1 MAKSPLGLFAGRIL
15 KAKKKRQ
22 RWSISL
28 YKRRKLGLDKKSNPL
43 GGAPQAR
50 GIVLEKVGVEAKQ
63 PNSAVRK
70 CVRVQLIK
78 NGKKVYKF
86 GFGQSPFP
94 VPETIVSALKNNA
107 NKNTYLPMQGLEEL
121 RSAIANYLNKN
132 NNNNFKS
139 DDILIGPGTKE
150 LMFLTQIA
158 FQGEV
163 LLPAPSWVSY
173 QPQALIAKNK
183 VHWIQ
188 TTDSSNW
195 FPTAEQLENKIKNIK
210 NKNLLLFIN
219 SPNNPSGTVCKN
231 LQEIAEVAKKYRLI
245 ILSDE
250 IYSQLTFDNQYK
262 SISNFYPEGTIV
274 STGLSKWCG
283 AGGWRL
289 GFFAIPDQLKV
300 LKNSLKILSSE
311 SFTSVSAPIQYAAIE
326 AYKGDHSAYLNTVR
340 KILSFAGNYVYENL
354 KSNVINVTKPEG
366 GFYLFPEFTNA
377 KFSTSSEM
385 CNDILNKTGV
395 ALLPGSDF
403 GLDSNKMIARLSYT
417 DFDGSNFLKN
427 TSGSK
432 NLDKADLEKYAPNI
446 VEGVIKLKKWS
457 NSL

>member
-1 MAKSPLGLFAGRIL
+1 MNKIIKDQIDRL
-15 KAKKKRQ
+15 KPSATLAINEESNKLKK
-22 RWSISL
+22 
-28 YKRRKLGLDKKSNPL
+28 G
-43 GGAPQAR
+43 
-50 GIVLEKVGVEAKQ
+50 
-63 PNSAVRK
+63 
-70 CVRVQLIK
+70 
-78 NGKKVYKF
+78 GKKVYKF

-94 VPETIVSALKNNA
+94 VPEAIVSALKNNA

-132 NNNNFKS
+132 NNNNFKF
-139 DDILIGPGTKE
+139 DDIIIGPGTKE

-158 FQGEV
+158 FQGEI

-195 FPTAEQLENKIKNIK
+195 FPTAGQLENKIKNIK

-231 LQEIAEVAKKYRLI
+231 LQEIAEIAKKYRLI

-250 IYSQLTFDNQYK
+250 IYSQLTFDDQYK

-326 AYKGDHSAYLNTVR
+326 AYKGDHSAYLNNVR

-354 KSNVINVTKPEG
+354 KSNTINVTKPEG
-366 GFYLFPEFTNA
+366 GFYLFPEFTNT
-377 KFSTSSEM
+377 KFSSSSEM
-385 CNDILNKTGV
+385 CKDILNKTGV
-395 ALLPGSDF
+395 VLLPGSDF

-432 NLDKADLEKYAPNI
+432 NLDKVDLEKYAPNI

>member
-1 MAKSPLGLFAGRIL
+1 MNKIIKDQIDRL
-15 KAKKKRQ
+15 KPSATLAINEESNKLKK
-22 RWSISL
+22 
-28 YKRRKLGLDKKSNPL
+28 G
-43 GGAPQAR
+43 
-50 GIVLEKVGVEAKQ
+50 
-63 PNSAVRK
+63 
-70 CVRVQLIK
+70 
-78 NGKKVYKF
+78 GKKVYKF

-94 VPETIVSALKNNA
+94 VPESIVSALRINA
-107 NKNTYLPMQGLEEL
+107 DKHTYLPMQGLEDL
-121 RSAIANYLNKN
+121 RLAIANYLNKN
-132 NNNNFKS
+132 NNNDFKQ
-139 DDILIGPGTKE
+139 DDIVIGPGTKE

-173 QPQALIAKNK
+173 LPQALIAKNK

-188 TTDSSNW
+188 TTGNSNW
-195 FPTAEQLENKIKNIK
+195 FPTAEQLENKIKSIK

-231 LQEIAEVAKKYRLI
+231 LQEIASVAKKNKLI

-250 IYSQLTFDNQYK
+250 IYSQLTFDDQYK

-274 STGLSKWCG
+274 SSGLSKWCG

-289 GFFAIPDQLKV
+289 GFFAIPKQLED
-300 LKNSLKILSSE
+300 LKNGLKILCSE
-311 SFTSVSAPIQYAAIE
+311 SFTSVSAPIQHAAIE
-326 AYKGDHSAYLNTVR
+326 AYIGDHSAYLTSVK
-340 KILSFAGNYVYENL
+340 KILSFTGNYVYENL

-377 KFSTSSEM
+377 KFSSSSEM
-385 CNDILNKTGV
+385 CKDILNKTGV

-403 GLDSNKMIARLSYT
+403 GLNSSKMLARLSYT
-417 DFDGSNFLKN
+417 DFDGANFLKN
-427 TSGSK
+427 TLGSK
-432 NLDKADLEKYAPNI
+432 KLDNADLKKNAPNI
-446 VEGVIKLKKWS
+446 VDGISVLKEWS

>member
-1 MAKSPLGLFAGRIL
+1 MNKIIKDQIDRL
-15 KAKKKRQ
+15 KPSVTLAINEESNKLKK
-22 RWSISL
+22 
-28 YKRRKLGLDKKSNPL
+28 
-43 GGAPQAR
+43 
-50 GIVLEKVGVEAKQ
+50 E
-63 PNSAVRK
+63 
-70 CVRVQLIK
+70 
-78 NGKKVYKF
+78 GKKVYKF

-94 VPETIVSALKNNA
+94 VPESIVSALKINA
-107 NKNTYLPMQGLEEL
+107 DKHTYLPMQGLEDL
-121 RSAIANYLNKN
+121 RLAIANYLNKN
-132 NNNNFKS
+132 NNNDFKQE
-139 DDILIGPGTKE
+139 DIVIGPGTKE

-173 QPQALIAKNK
+173 LPQALIAKNK

-188 TTDSSNW
+188 TTGNSNW
-195 FPTAEQLENKIKNIK
+195 FPTAEQLENKIKSIK

-219 SPNNPSGTVCKN
+219 SPNNPSGAVCKN
-231 LQEIAEVAKKYRLI
+231 LQEIASVAKKNKLI

-250 IYSQLTFDNQYK
+250 IYSQLTFDDQYK

-274 STGLSKWCG
+274 SSGLSKWCG

-289 GFFAIPDQLKV
+289 GFFAIPKQLED
-300 LKNSLKILSSE
+300 LKNGLKILCSE
-311 SFTSVSAPIQYAAIE
+311 SFTSVSAPIQHAAIE
-326 AYKGDHSAYLNTVR
+326 AYIGDHSAYLTSVK
-340 KILSFAGNYVYENL
+340 KILSFTGNYVYENL
-354 KSNVINVTKPEG
+354 KSNVINVAKPEG

-377 KFSTSSEM
+377 KFSSSSEM
-385 CNDILNKTGV
+385 CTNILNKTGV

-417 DFDGSNFLKN
+417 DFGGANFLKN
-427 TSGSK
+427 TLGSK

>member
-1 MAKSPLGLFAGRIL
+1 MNKIIKDQINQLRPSATLAINEE
-15 KAKKKRQ
+15 
-22 RWSISL
+22 
-28 YKRRKLGLDKKSNPL
+28 SN
-43 GGAPQAR
+43 R
-50 GIVLEKVGVEAKQ
+50 
-63 PNSAVRK
+63 
-70 CVRVQLIK
+70 LIRS
-78 NGKKVYKF
+78 GKKVYKF

-94 VPETIVSALKNNA
+94 VPDSIISALKNNA

-121 RSAIANYLNKN
+121 RLAIANYLNKN

-139 DDILIGPGTKE
+139 DDILVGPGTKE

-188 TTDSSNW
+188 TTNSSNW
-195 FPTAEQLENKIKNIK
+195 FPTAEQLEDKIKSIE

-231 LQEIAEVAKKYRLI
+231 LQEIAEVAKKHKLI

-250 IYSQLTFDNQYK
+250 IYSQLTFDNQYR
-262 SISNFYPEGTIV
+262 SISNYYPERTIV

-289 GFFAIPDQLKV
+289 GFFAVPDQLKV

-340 KILSFAGNYVYENL
+340 KILSFVGNYVYENL

-377 KFSTSSEM
+377 KFSSSSEM
-385 CNDILNKTGV
+385 CKDILNKTGI

-403 GLDSNKMIARLSYT
+403 GLDSNKMLARLSYT
-417 DFDGSNFLKN
+417 DFDGTNFLRN
-427 TSGSK
+427 TLGSNK
-432 NLDKADLEKYAPNI
+432 LDDADLKKNAPNI
-446 VEGVIKLKKWS
+446 VDGVSLLKRWS

>member
-1 MAKSPLGLFAGRIL
+1 MNKFIKEQIGQL
-15 KAKKKRQ
+15 KPSATLVINEESNR
-22 RWSISL
+22 L
-28 YKRRKLGLDKKSNPL
+28 KKS
-43 GGAPQAR
+43 
-50 GIVLEKVGVEAKQ
+50 
-63 PNSAVRK
+63 
-70 CVRVQLIK
+70 
-78 NGKKVYKF
+78 GKKVYKF

-94 VPETIVSALKNNA
+94 VPDSIISALKNNA

-121 RSAIANYLNKN
+121 RLAIANYLNKN

-139 DDILIGPGTKE
+139 EDIIIGPGTKE

-188 TTDSSNW
+188 ATDSSNW

-231 LQEIAEVAKKYRLI
+231 LQEIAEVAKKYKLI

-262 SISNFYPEGTIV
+262 SISIFYPEGTIV

-427 TSGSK
+427 TLGSK

-446 VEGVIKLKKWS
+446 VEGVLKLKKWP

>member
-1 MAKSPLGLFAGRIL
+1 MNKFIKDQIGKL
-15 KAKKKRQ
+15 KPSATLAINEE
-22 RWSISL
+22 SIRL
-28 YKRRKLGLDKKSNPL
+28 KKS
-43 GGAPQAR
+43 
-50 GIVLEKVGVEAKQ
+50 
-63 PNSAVRK
+63 
-70 CVRVQLIK
+70 
-78 NGKKVYKF
+78 GKKIYMF

-94 VPETIVSALKNNA
+94 IPESIVLALKSSA
-107 NKNTYLPMQGLEEL
+107 DKHTYLPMQGLEEL

-132 NNNNFKS
+132 NNNDFNKE
-139 DDILIGPGTKE
+139 DIVIGPGTKE
-150 LMFLTQIA
+150 LMLLTQIM
-158 FQGEV
+158 FKGEV

-173 QPQALIAKNK
+173 QPQAFIAKNK

-188 TTDSSNW
+188 TTSNSNW
-195 FPTAEQLENKIKNIK
+195 FPTAEQLEDKIQSIE

-219 SPNNPSGTVCKN
+219 SPNNPSGTVCN
-231 LQEIAEVAKKYRLI
+231 HLQEIAEVAKKYKLI
-245 ILSDE
+245 VLSDE
-250 IYSQLTFDNQYK
+250 IYSQLTFNGQYK

-274 STGLSKWCG
+274 SSGLSKWCG

-289 GFFAIPDQLKV
+289 GFFAIPNQLKD
-300 LKNSLKILSSE
+300 LKNSLKILCSE
-311 SFTSVSAPIQYAAIE
+311 SFTSVSAPIQYAAVE
-326 AYKGDHSAYLNTVR
+326 AYKGDHSAYLNTVG

-354 KSNVINVTKPEG
+354 KSNAINVTKPEG

-446 VEGVIKLKKWS
+446 VNGISKLKEWS
-457 NSL
+457 KSL

>member
-1 MAKSPLGLFAGRIL
+1 MNKFIKNHIGQL
-15 KAKKKRQ
+15 KPSATLAINEESDR
-22 RWSISL
+22 L
-28 YKRRKLGLDKKSNPL
+28 KKS
-43 GGAPQAR
+43 
-50 GIVLEKVGVEAKQ
+50 
-63 PNSAVRK
+63 
-70 CVRVQLIK
+70 
-78 NGKKVYKF
+78 GKKVYKF

-94 VPETIVSALKNNA
+94 VPDSVISALKNNA

-121 RSAIANYLNKN
+121 RLAIADYLNK

-188 TTDSSNW
+188 TTSSSNW
-195 FPTAEQLENKIKNIK
+195 FPTAEQLENKIKSVN

-219 SPNNPSGTVCKN
+219 SPNNPAGTVCKN
-231 LQEIAEVAKKYRLI
+231 LQEIAEVAKKYKLI

-250 IYSQLTFDNQYK
+250 IYSQLTFDNQYR

-326 AYKGDHSAYLNTVR
+326 AYKSDHSTYLNTVR
-340 KILSFAGNYVYENL
+340 KILSFAANYVYENL
-354 KSNVINVTKPEG
+354 KSNAINVIKPEG

-377 KFSTSSEM
+377 KFSSSSEM
-385 CNDILNKTGV
+385 CKDILNKTGV
-395 ALLPGSDF
+395 VLLPGSDF
-403 GLDSNKMIARLSYT
+403 GLHSNKMVARLSYN

-427 TSGSK
+427 TLGSK

>member
-1 MAKSPLGLFAGRIL
+1 MNKIIKDQINQL
-15 KAKKKRQ
+15 KPSATLAINEESNR
-22 RWSISL
+22 L
-28 YKRRKLGLDKKSNPL
+28 KKS
-43 GGAPQAR
+43 G
-50 GIVLEKVGVEAKQ
+50 
-63 PNSAVRK
+63 
-70 CVRVQLIK
+70 K
-78 NGKKVYKF
+78 NIYKF

-94 VPETIVSALKNNA
+94 VPDSIICALKNNA

-121 RSAIANYLNKN
+121 RSVIASYLNKN

-173 QPQALIAKNK
+173 QPQAFIAKNT

-188 TTDSSNW
+188 TTKSSNW
-195 FPTAEQLENKIKNIK
+195 FPTAEQLENKIKSIK

-219 SPNNPSGTVCKN
+219 SPNNPSGTVCNN
-231 LQEIAEVAKKYRLI
+231 LQEIAEVAKKYKLI

-250 IYSQLTFDNQYK
+250 IYSQLTFDGQYR
-262 SISNFYPEGTIV
+262 SISNFYSEGTIV

-311 SFTSVSAPIQYAAIE
+311 SFTSVSAPIQYAAID
-326 AYKGDHSAYLNTVR
+326 AYKSDHSTYLNTVR

-354 KSNVINVTKPEG
+354 KSNTINVIKPEG

-377 KFSTSSEM
+377 KFSSSSEM
-385 CNDILNKTGV
+385 CKDILNKTGV

-403 GLDSNKMIARLSYT
+403 GLHSNKMVARLSYT

-427 TSGSK
+427 TPGSK
-432 NLDKADLEKYAPNI
+432 KLDKEDLEKYAPNI
-446 VEGVIKLKKWS
+446 VEGVIKLKEWS

>member
-1 MAKSPLGLFAGRIL
+1 MNKIIKDQISQL
-15 KAKKKRQ
+15 KPSATLA
-22 RWSISL
+22 INEE
-28 YKRRKLGLDKKSNPL
+28 SN
-43 GGAPQAR
+43 
-50 GIVLEKVGVEAKQ
+50 K
-63 PNSAVRK
+63 
-70 CVRVQLIK
+70 LIK

-121 RSAIANYLNKN
+121 RSTIASYLNKN

-188 TTDSSNW
+188 TTKNSNW
-195 FPTAEQLENKIKNIK
+195 FPTAEQLENKIKSIK

-219 SPNNPSGTVCKN
+219 SPNNPSGTVCNN
-231 LQEIAEVAKKYRLI
+231 LQEIAEVAKKHKLI

-250 IYSQLTFDNQYK
+250 IYSQLTFDNQYR

-274 STGLSKWCG
+274 SSGLSKWCG

-366 GFYLFPEFTNA
+366 GFYLFPEFMNA
-377 KFSTSSEM
+377 KFSSSSEM
-385 CNDILNKTGV
+385 CKDILNKTGV

-403 GLDSNKMIARLSYT
+403 GLDNNKMVVRLSYT

-427 TSGSK
+427 TLGSK